1 MNKNTDFSVNDAIK
15 IQQEQLQRWSTV
27 LKPDIY
33 NELKRLIDA
42 KTARERS
49 GYKSGHD
56 VFRGTDI
63 EQAIVNWFIYKNT
76 FNQ

>member
-42 KTARERS
+42 KTERERS
-49 GYKSGHD
+49 GYESGRQ
-56 VFRGTDI
+56 VLRGTQIQD
-63 EQAIVNWFIYKNT
+63 AIVNWFIYNNT